1 MTGVQVEFTTT
12 DVGRLYVYD
21 GLFEKLDLGKI
32 PRRSPRI

>member
-1 MTGVQVEFTTT
+1 MTGVPSEFTTT
-12 DVGRLYVYD
+12 DVGRLYVSD